1 MATKLI
7 PQPGP
12 IEEDIT
18 VSSPITIDLSRVRV
32 FDLTVTSGSVT
43 VDGVD
48 YNDSAVPGIA
58 TPIVKSKRAYKEI
71 TLSGSGDI
79 NIKAITQ

>member
-12 IEEDIT
+12 IEEDINI
-18 VSSPITIDLSRVRV
+18 SAPITIDLSRVRI

-43 VDGVD
+43 VDGTD
-48 YNDSAVPGIA
+48 FNDTPVLGIA
-58 TPIVKSKRAYKEI
+58 TPITKSKRQYKDI
-71 TLSGSGDI
+71 TISGTGDI
-79 NIKAITQ
+79 NIKAITR